1 LKAVKRAHTPQT
13 LVIVDTSF
21 GTFQSVHVTSSVLN
35 IKPLAEKQ
43 STENSCAF
51 LQSFQAMN
59 QLEGVSYKHTKE
71 KF

>member
-1 LKAVKRAHTPQT
+1 MKRAHTPQT
-13 LVIVDTSF
+13 LVFVDTSS
-21 GTFQSVHVTSSVLN
+21 GTFQSVHVNFCVLN
-35 IKPLAEKQ
+35 IKPLAENR
-43 STENSCAF
+43 STERSCAF